1 MGFWI
6 FMFCCTLLIPI
17 IMIIAG
23 NSMRL
28 GKFKTIISLDTLYLT
43 PRRSMKNQ
51 QTWDYAHREC
61 GLLWRRWGSTMLVLT
76 VIAMLLFMG
85 EDTDHIGVV
94 GSVITVL
101 QMIPLFLSIVIVE
114 KKLREKFDENGLP
127 R

>member
-28 GKFKTIISLDTLYLT
+28 GKFKTINSIVGYRT
-43 PRRSMKNQ
+43 RRSMQNQ
-51 QTWDYAHREC
+51 QTWDYAQREC
-61 GLLWRRWGSTMLVLT
+61 GRLWVRWGVL
-76 VIAMLLFMG
+76 MLLPTAVLMLLLLG
-85 EDTDHIGVV
+85 KEIPTV
-94 GSVITVL
+94 GTVGGIVTVL

>member
-17 IMIIAG
+17 IMIVVG

-28 GKFKTIISLDTLYLT
+28 GKFKTINFVTGYRT
-43 PRRSMKNQ
+43 RRSMKNQ

-101 QMIPLFLSIVIVE
+101 QMIPLFLSIAIVE

>member
-17 IMIIAG
+17 IMTIAG

-28 GKFKTIISLDTLYLT
+28 GKFKTINSIVGYRT
-43 PRRSMKNQ
+43 RRSMKNQ

-101 QMIPLFLSIVIVE
+101 QMIPLFLSIAIVE

>member
-28 GKFKTIISLDTLYLT
+28 GKFKTINSIVGYRT
-43 PRRSMKNQ
+43 RRSMQNQ
-51 QTWDYAHREC
+51 QTWDYAQREC
-61 GLLWRRWGSTMLVLT
+61 GRLWMRWGVL
-76 VIAMLLFMG
+76 MLLPTAVLMLLLLG
-85 EDTDHIGVV
+85 KEVPTV
-94 GSVITVL
+94 GTVGGIVTVL
-101 QMIPLFLSIVIVE
+101 QMLPLFLSIVIVE

>member
-17 IMIIAG
+17 IMIITG

-28 GKFKTIISLDTLYLT
+28 GKFKTINSIVGYRT
-43 PRRSMKNQ
+43 RRSMKNQ

-101 QMIPLFLSIVIVE
+101 QMIPLFLSIAIVE

>member
-28 GKFKTIISLDTLYLT
+28 GKFKTINSIVGYRT
-43 PRRSMKNQ
+43 RRSMQNQ
-51 QTWDYAHREC
+51 QTWDYAQREC
-61 GLLWRRWGSTMLVLT
+61 GRLWVRWGVLMLVPAA
-76 VIAMLLFMG
+76 VIMLLLLG
-85 EDTDHIGVV
+85 KEIPTIGTV
-94 GSVITVL
+94 GGIFTVL
-101 QMIPLFLSIVIVE
+101 QMIPLFLSIAIVE

>member
-6 FMFCCTLLIPI
+6 FMFSCTLLIPI

-28 GKFKTIISLDTLYLT
+28 GKFKTINYIVGYRT
-43 PRRSMKNQ
+43 RRSMKNQ

-101 QMIPLFLSIVIVE
+101 QMIPLFLSIAIVE

>member
-1 MGFWI
+1 
-6 FMFCCTLLIPI
+6 
-17 IMIIAG
+17 
-23 NSMRL
+23 
-28 GKFKTIISLDTLYLT
+28 
-43 PRRSMKNQ
+43 
-51 QTWDYAHREC
+51 
-61 GLLWRRWGSTMLVLT
+61 
-76 VIAMLLFMG
+76 MG

>member
-6 FMFCCTLLIPI
+6 FMFCCTLLISI

-28 GKFKTIISLDTLYLT
+28 GKFKTINYIVGYRT
-43 PRRSMKNQ
+43 RRSMKNQ

>member
-28 GKFKTIISLDTLYLT
+28 GKFKTINSIVGYRT
-43 PRRSMKNQ
+43 RRSMKNQ

-61 GLLWRRWGSTMLVLT
+61 GRLWVRWGVLMLVPAA
-76 VIAMLLFMG
+76 VIMLLLLG
-85 EDTDHIGVV
+85 KEVPTIGTV
-94 GSVITVL
+94 GGIVTVL
-101 QMIPLFLSIVIVE
+101 QMLPGLS
-114 KKLREKFDENGLP
+114 P
-127 R
+127 

>member
-6 FMFCCTLLIPI
+6 FMTCCTLLIPV
-17 IMIIAG
+17 IMVCAG
-23 NSMRL
+23 AALRR
-28 GKFKTIISLDTLYLT
+28 GKFSTINPVSGYRT
-43 PRRSMKNQ
+43 RRSMQNQ
-51 QTWDYAHREC
+51 QTWDYAQREC
-61 GLLWRRWGSTMLVLT
+61 GLLWRRWGSTRLVLT

>member
-28 GKFKTIISLDTLYLT
+28 GKFKTINYIVGYRT
-43 PRRSMKNQ
+43 RRSMKNQ
-51 QTWDYAHREC
+51 QTWDYAQREC
-61 GLLWRRWGSTMLVLT
+61 GRLWMRWGVLMLVPT
-76 VIAMLLFMG
+76 AVIMLLLLG
-85 EDTDHIGVV
+85 KEVPTIGTV
-94 GSVITVL
+94 GGIVTVL

>member
-28 GKFKTIISLDTLYLT
+28 GKFKTINSIVGYRT
-43 PRRSMKNQ
+43 RRSMKNQ

-61 GLLWRRWGSTMLVLT
+61 GLLWRRWGSTMLV
-76 VIAMLLFMG
+76 FMG

-101 QMIPLFLSIVIVE
+101 QMIPLFLSIAIVE

>member
-6 FMFCCTLLIPI
+6 FMTCCTLLLPV
-17 IMIIAG
+17 IMICTGAAL
-23 NSMRL
+23 RR
-28 GKFKTIISLDTLYLT
+28 GKFSTINPVSGYRT
-43 PRRSMKNQ
+43 RRSMKNQ

-101 QMIPLFLSIVIVE
+101 QMIPLFLSIAIVE

>member
-6 FMFCCTLLIPI
+6 FMFCCPLLIPI
-17 IMIIAG
+17 IRIIAG

-28 GKFKTIISLDTLYLT
+28 GKFKTINSIVGYRT
-43 PRRSMKNQ
+43 RRSMKNQ

-61 GLLWRRWGSTMLVLT
+61 GLLWRRWGSTVLVLT

>member
-28 GKFKTIISLDTLYLT
+28 GKFKTINSIVGY
-43 PRRSMKNQ
+43 
-51 QTWDYAHREC
+51 REC

-101 QMIPLFLSIVIVE
+101 QMIPLFLSIAIVE

>member
-6 FMFCCTLLIPI
+6 FMTCCTLLLPV
-17 IMIIAG
+17 IMICTGAAL
-23 NSMRL
+23 RR
-28 GKFKTIISLDTLYLT
+28 GKFSTINPVSGYRT
-43 PRRSMKNQ
+43 RRSMQNQ
-51 QTWDYAHREC
+51 QTLDYAQREC
-61 GLLWRRWGSTMLVLT
+61 GRLWMRWGSTMLVLT

>member
-17 IMIIAG
+17 IMIITG

-28 GKFKTIISLDTLYLT
+28 GKFKTINSIVGYRT
-43 PRRSMKNQ
+43 RRSMKNQ

-101 QMIPLFLSIVIVE
+101 QMIPLFLSIAIVE
-114 KKLREKFDENGLP
+114 KKLREKFDEKGLP

>member
-6 FMFCCTLLIPI
+6 FMTCCTLLLPV
-17 IMIIAG
+17 IMICTGAAL
-23 NSMRL
+23 RR
-28 GKFKTIISLDTLYLT
+28 GKFSTINPVSGYRT
-43 PRRSMKNQ
+43 RRSMQNQ

>member
-6 FMFCCTLLIPI
+6 FMFCCTLLITI

-28 GKFKTIISLDTLYLT
+28 GKFKTINSIVGYRT
-43 PRRSMKNQ
+43 RRSMKNQ

-61 GLLWRRWGSTMLVLT
+61 GLLWRRWGSTRLVLT

>member
-28 GKFKTIISLDTLYLT
+28 GKFKTINYIVGYRTRL
-43 PRRSMKNQ
+43 

>member
-17 IMIIAG
+17 IMIIVG

-28 GKFKTIISLDTLYLT
+28 GKFKTINSIVGYRT
-43 PRRSMKNQ
+43 RRSMKNQ

-101 QMIPLFLSIVIVE
+101 QMIPLFLSIAIVE

>member
-17 IMIIAG
+17 IMIMAG

-28 GKFKTIISLDTLYLT
+28 GKFKTINYIVGYRT
-43 PRRSMKNQ
+43 RRSMKNQ

-61 GLLWRRWGSTMLVLT
+61 GRLWVRWGVLMLVPAA
-76 VIAMLLFMG
+76 VIMLLLLG
-85 EDTDHIGVV
+85 KEIPTIGTV
-94 GSVITVL
+94 GGIFTVL
-101 QMIPLFLSIVIVE
+101 QMIPLFLSIAIVE